1 MFDKRFALAAIAV
14 LALMPDA
21 GRAQGDPPEPP
32 MPTLTIPPPPA
43 PEAPCCTVPARTVI
57 EIEITDTVNS
67 KTNSSRD
74 SFAFRLAEPLA
85 VDGRVL
91 VPAGTPGVGE
101 VVHAAR
107 ARAGGKAG
115 ELILAARYL
124 EHNGT
129 RIPLRSL
136 RYGPSQ
142 GRDNSGSVMAG
153 AMVAAATIP
162 MASMIGYLIAG
173 GEVNVPAGTRANAQ
187 TAAELVLAP
196 VGQD

>member
-14 LALMPDA
+14 LALMPDTV
-21 GRAQGDPPEPP
+21 RAQGDPPEQPV
-32 MPTLTIPPPPA
+32 PTLTAPPPPA

-74 SFAFRLAEPLA
+74 SFAFRLAEPIA

-124 EHNGT
+124 DYEGT

-142 GRDNSGSVMAG
+142 GRDNSGAVTTG

-162 MASMIGYLIAG
+162 MAAMIGYLIAG

-187 TAAELVLAP
+187 TATELVLAP
-196 VGQD
+196 VD